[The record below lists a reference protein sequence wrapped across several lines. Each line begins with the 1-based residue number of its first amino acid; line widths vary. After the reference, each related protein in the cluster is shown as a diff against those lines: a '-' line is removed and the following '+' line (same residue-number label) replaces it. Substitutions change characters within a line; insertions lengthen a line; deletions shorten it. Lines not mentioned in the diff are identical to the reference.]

1 MGHKKVTYLTFLW
14 LKYQDG
20 CILITVLFTSSKAP
34 IFEMVGHEDKVLC
47 VDWSIKNMILTGSAD
62 NTFKIYATA
71 DTMN

>member
-1 MGHKKVTYLTFLW
+1 
-14 LKYQDG
+14 
-20 CILITVLFTSSKAP
+20 
-34 IFEMVGHEDKVLC
+34 MVGHEDKILC